1 MLDMTREWEEK
12 WFGVGPIGSANH
24 ARERVSFSFLDL
36 SFPQMSSEGRPH
48 RLQNSVRCQDALG
61 IRPSG
66 SLTVEGLGAG
76 Y

>member
-12 WFGVGPIGSANH
+12 RFGVGPMAPPKRTS
-24 ARERVSFSFLDL
+24 VFSFLDL
-36 SFPQMSSEGRPH
+36 SCIKSQVRVGHIGPRILKAPGR
-48 RLQNSVRCQDALG
+48 LG

-66 SLTVEGLGAG
+66 SLIVEGLGAR